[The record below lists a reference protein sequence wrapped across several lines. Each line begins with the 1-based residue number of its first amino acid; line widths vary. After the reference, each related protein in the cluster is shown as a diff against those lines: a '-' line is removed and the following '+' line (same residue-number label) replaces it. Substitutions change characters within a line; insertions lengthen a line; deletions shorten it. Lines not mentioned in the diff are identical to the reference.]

1 MRVVASLE
9 AREAVRAG
17 GGRLFVWPKRVR
29 CCGITFLHASTE
41 PPDREFRRVETGG
54 IEVYLAG
61 GFRELPEE
69 LHVELRGRRRHRHL
83 EAYWNGC
90 AYVA

>member
-1 MRVVASLE
+1 MRLVASPE
-9 AREAVRAG
+9 AEEVVRAG
-17 GGRLFVWPKRVR
+17 GGRLFVWSKRVR
-29 CCGITFLHASTE
+29 CCGITFLQASTE
-41 PPDREFRRVETGG
+41 PPDREFRCVETGS

-61 GFRELPEE
+61 GFRELPGE
-69 LHVELRGRRRHRHL
+69 LHVELRGRRGHRHL